1 MNAEYLSTLLGFHY
15 WARDR
20 VMAAAET
27 LNAEQYVRSMGS
39 SFSSVRDTLNHIY
52 LAEWIWYSRW
62 NGVSPTAFPEDELVD
77 IGALRAR
84 WTPMEQNVRRYL
96 ANADLNRVIAYRMMS
111 GKEAQSPLWQMV
123 AHVVNHATYHRGQVT
138 TLMRQLGAQPPQ
150 STDMI
155 FYFRELAAARR

>member
-1 MNAEYLSTLLGFHY
+1 MNAEYLNTLLGFHY

-27 LNAEQYVRSMGS
+27 LNAEQYARSMGS

-62 NGVSPTAFPEDELVD
+62 NGVSPTAFPEDEPLD
-77 IGALRAR
+77 TGELRAR
-84 WTPMEQNVRRYL
+84 WTAMEQNVRMYV
-96 ANADLNRVIAYRMMS
+96 ANADVNRVIAYRMMS
-111 GKEAQSPLWQMV
+111 GKEAQSPLWHMV

-155 FYFRELAAARR
+155 FYFREMPAA